1 MNSSHGPAESSD
13 MLARILAEA
22 TGLFVARGY
31 RGISMRE
38 IAEAVGISKAG
49 LYYHFEDKE
58 ELFLAIL
65 NANLDTVAA
74 IVQDARRRD
83 ADTRA
88 QVTQMLRA
96 ILALPPHQRALIRLA
111 NQEMVHLSAAAR
123 ASFEATYHAKFLGQI
138 EELLRT
144 GIARGELR
152 PVNVQLATW
161 LLLGMAYPFFSPAH
175 PGEAMGEVVDLIVS
189 VFFDGLSSEGIVR
202 DT

>member
-1 MNSSHGPAESSD
+1 MSDTHPPTDVPD

-49 LYYHFEDKE
+49 LYYHFQDKE

-65 NANLDTVAA
+65 MANLDMVVQIVRAACQQEAGTRERVA
-74 IVQDARRRD
+74 
-83 ADTRA
+83 
-88 QVTQMLRA
+88 QMLRA
-96 ILALPPHQRALIRLA
+96 ILALPAEQRALIRLA
-111 NQEMVHLSAAAR
+111 NQEMVHMSAEAR
-123 ASFEATYHAKFLGQI
+123 TNFETIYQRQFLGQI
-138 EELLRT
+138 EELLQL

-161 LLLGMAYPFFSPAH
+161 LLLGMAYPFFAPGH
-175 PGEAMGEVVDLIVS
+175 PGEAMSEVVDLIVT
-189 VFFDGLSSEGIVR
+189 VFYDGLGQR
-202 DT
+202 